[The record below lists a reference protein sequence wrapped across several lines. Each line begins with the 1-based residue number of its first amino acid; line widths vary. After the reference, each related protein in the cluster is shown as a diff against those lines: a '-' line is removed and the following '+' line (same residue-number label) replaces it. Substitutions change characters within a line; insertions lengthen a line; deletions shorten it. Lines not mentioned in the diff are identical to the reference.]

1 MKWDNIMKKTKVKG
15 TIERELEAMTPQE
28 RKEFDEEYQELL
40 LSEAIIAVMKKDD
53 ISVRKLAAK
62 AKLSPTT
69 VQDLRSGVSDS
80 GVKSF
85 FKIFK
90 SLGYTIFAE
99 KNEERIPI
107 VMPDA
112 VETIGHEEVSIVRN
126 ASPRFARNK

>member
-1 MKWDNIMKKTKVKG
+1 MKKTKVKG
-15 TIERELEAMTPQE
+15 TVERELDAMAPQE
-28 RKEFDEEYQELL
+28 RKKFDEEYQELL

-69 VQDLRSGVSDS
+69 VQDLRSGFSDS

-107 VMPDA
+107 AIPD
-112 VETIGHEEVSIVRN
+112 VDSIEHDEVSSVV
-126 ASPRFARNK
+126 AVSPRFARNK

>member
-1 MKWDNIMKKTKVKG
+1 MKKTKIKG
-15 TIERELEAMTPQE
+15 TIERELDAMTAQE
-28 RKEFDEEYQELL
+28 RREFENEYQELL

-69 VQDLRSGVSDS
+69 VQDLRSGISDA

-85 FKIFK
+85 FKLFK

-99 KNEERIPI
+99 KDGERIPI
-107 VMPDA
+107 TLPDIA
-112 VETIGHEEVSIVRN
+112 ETYGHEEGEI
-126 ASPRFARNK
+126 ASAGLSRFARRK